1 MVNCII
7 VEEMSSNKQY
17 HEEFNPPPEG
27 SRTGLNK
34 QEKVLPVSDANYASE
49 HVQQRYILTLAI
61 SS

>member
-1 MVNCII
+1 
-7 VEEMSSNKQY
+7 MSSNKQY

-49 HVQQRYILTLAI
+49 HVQQR
-61 SS
+61 